1 MYRPPPN
8 TYSVFPRMALNRQV
22 SLYKYNSCLPTTHT
36 THTHSALVPALVEF
50 AQEMCPVCNSLP
62 KLMERRES
70 LSVML
75 TEIRLER
82 V

>member
-1 MYRPPPN
+1 
-8 TYSVFPRMALNRQV
+8 MALNRQV
-22 SLYKYNSCLPTTHT
+22 SLYNLVVQQLLTDYTHT